1 MKTFAK
7 ILTIALVVLLLA
19 QLVLMFLP
27 YFTFTPVKTL
37 SNPDPVESDYSLQE
51 YCWTKTAELEK
62 TFKALVDDY
71 NINDYAH
78 SLVLTFIVGAMAVV
92 FNLING
98 NMLVSQGVTVLWG
111 VLGISCFTTNG
122 ILEFG
127 AKNLWIPTV
136 SIIIIAVA
144 MAVQAARLVPYVIFT
159 IEKNKRKKAL
169 AV

>member
-27 YFTFTPVKTL
+27 YFTFTPVKSL
-37 SNPDPVESDYSLQE
+37 SNPDPVETDYSLQD
-51 YCWTKTAELEK
+51 YCWTKTAELKK
-62 TFKALVDDY
+62 TFKSLIPKYD
-71 NINDYAH
+71 INDYAH
-78 SLVLTFIVGAMAVV
+78 SLVLTFVFGLAAVV
-92 FNLING
+92 FNLLNG
-98 NMLVSQGVTVLWG
+98 NMLVTQGVTILWG
-111 VLGISCFTTNG
+111 VLGISCFATNE
-122 ILEFG
+122 ILAFG
-127 AKNLWIPTV
+127 AMNLWIPTV

-159 IEKNKRKKAL
+159 IEKNKRKKTL